1 MLKQG
6 VSFMYSL
13 HTNLEIVGKSQ
24 NTLPTNEKNTHDNT
38 KTSLLVAS
46 HMWPLIWFEENLHT
60 TLKSTTSSMH

>member
-46 HMWPLIWFEENLHT
+46 HM
-60 TLKSTTSSMH
+60 